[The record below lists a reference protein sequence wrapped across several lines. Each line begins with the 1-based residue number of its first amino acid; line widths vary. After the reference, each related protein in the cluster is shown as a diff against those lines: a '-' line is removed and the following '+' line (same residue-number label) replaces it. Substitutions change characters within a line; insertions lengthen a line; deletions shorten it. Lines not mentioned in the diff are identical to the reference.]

1 MEKVLK
7 LYALD
12 RGNNVVPFPS
22 VNNQVEIGDFR
33 YNSSRMGAAP
43 TISATV
49 MWSACLDDVW
59 NDETRFI
66 KESVYALFN
75 GEKYYLRQT
84 PTSSY
89 SNEDARYKHE
99 LELISER
106 RILDN
111 VYFYDVVSNVYD
123 GKPRSNST
131 KVVFSGDIQEFI
143 ARLNASLYYCGLG
156 DIDTHEGYYAI
167 VDEGITSED
176 KLMNFEDKFFSE
188 VLQEIYN
195 QYELPYYFD
204 GKVIHIGYS
213 ADVISEP
220 FAQGINN
227 ALLSISKQNANFKVV
242 NRVTGVGSTD
252 NIPFYYP
259 NKSPKGDISAESSN
273 PALSVSIVNDALYS
287 TKIGLDKAIEY
298 KLVSAVPIGKTLLSR
313 TDSIMHTSVVISN
326 DSFEYTQEE
335 SGNFKFIYKLIVT
348 GYMVE
353 HSPDWEIRNPYIE
366 FTSADGSFHETISW
380 FIPTKESLEE
390 EFDLYLEKGT
400 YTIKP
405 HWEIAGTSLL
415 GRYEE
420 SLRIDST
427 VPYIAWTYEDK
438 EVNLR
443 SIGLSVEGAPQNG
456 NTITQRLVKRIDTST
471 TLLPSIYRET
481 DGKQRFYNAVNGGYA
496 IDGYEVDFGDITFPN
511 PWAEGKPS
519 EHSVKF
525 EDIKPTI
532 KEATNKYGERIDM
545 FADIAFDLDDN
556 NETYE
561 DEGGSTNIEHTYFF
575 VKLKRLGFNLFDH
588 AIEQQP
594 MVVAMTS
601 GDCGSC
607 QFEVSVDYKDDG
619 TPVNTVQVDAN
630 GNLVRDESG
639 RVVCG
644 VEDFQDE
651 VYEVQESQQDTA
663 DNEVWIALKKEE
675 STYGILMPHAR
686 KEEDGVLIEA
696 EHRPTPNDDTFVL
709 LGINLPEEYILDAEK
724 RLENKL
730 MEYLRDNNAEK
741 FNFRIAFS
749 RIYFEEN
756 PTILQ
761 HLNENSRISLIYND
775 KTYSDLYVSSFSYSM
790 SQSEVLPQISVEL
803 KDSLSIS
810 QNALQNAISEIKGD
824 MERSINSIDVLGRV
838 APYVLRKDVDDIAR
852 GTIDFKKGIKFGEG
866 GKVEILDNNSAK
878 LTIEYLEVTKK
889 ATFTSLE
896 IQEKTHVGGQL
907 LITPAAMNC
916 GDVEEFEDY
925 YRCYFQTKGES
936 GDEIYNQFAVGDQA
950 ICQTFNAWRSKYY
963 WRLVVEV
970 GKDYI
975 DLSKSNC
982 DEGSDI
988 PEAGD
993 KIIQFGNQN
1002 DTSRQNAIVLAAH
1015 GKGSPYFVQYQG
1027 IHDFTLPNTDDDQ
1040 RLVTKLSP
1048 NGNLITGAIKMLAGS
1063 TGLEQFNEWASKQ
1076 TQIDN
1081 AQETAENAQEE
1092 IDNLQVGGNNLLR
1105 NSGFTGDYLSEQLA
1119 DEKVLDTTTEMYS
1132 PWHDHWTY
1140 SSGISPVELANISMS
1155 GKGVQFGSSEN
1166 SLSQALQ
1173 YATAPNTVFMVSFK
1187 AKSTATSS
1195 DITVV
1200 VGGQSI
1206 TLTIGNSWN
1215 RYVAQVTTSSI
1226 SNFSIRGSS
1235 FRLCEVQLEVG
1246 NKATSWKPS
1255 ILDNGSDRAYWQSM
1269 KYLQQSVQDAST
1281 TFMGGLGLTQ
1291 TIMVGNY
1298 DSSTKEMSQVTG
1310 GMSGIHNNDNDV
1322 AFWGGGTLEQ
1332 AIHTVQ
1338 DYLTH
1343 GEAWQPTQEELA
1355 QMAKYVVTHGGKAI
1369 LNDVIL
1375 RGIIYASGGKFSGE
1389 IEANRGRFGEL
1400 SIISNLGWGDSSLIG
1415 TRVYDNDEIHKL
1427 DISPEQISIIATDND
1442 ELKERIIINPYWY
1455 PDRYDLNGIVH
1466 IDARDENHNAIYIG
1480 QGNIEI
1486 VSGKI
1491 ITPKI
1496 EVEIATPNSEEY
1508 INSSFIDIDL
1518 ANTYQLTNYY
1528 LPKMPSGYVM
1538 TIEASSREDRNGEAQ
1553 CNVLIKEEDR
1563 GQVAIVEGSGRTYSL
1578 DFKSMYKI
1586 VGVGLQHGVTEWRI
1600 YKIASL

>member
-89 SNEDARYKHE
+89 SNEDTRYKHE

-156 DIDTHEGYYAI
+156 DIDAHEGYYAI

-220 FAQGINN
+220 FSQGINN

-273 PALSVSIVNDALYS
+273 EGLAVEIINPEAYS
-287 TKIGLDKAIEY
+287 KKVAIDEPIEY
-298 KLVSAVPIGKTLLSR
+298 KYST
-313 TDSIMHTSVVISN
+313 
-326 DSFEYTQEE
+326 EE
-335 SGNFKFIYKLIVT
+335 VLNQVLINR
-348 GYMVE
+348 E
-353 HSPDWEIRNPYIE
+353 EPIE
-366 FTSADGSFHETISW
+366 FSSMSYREFTYSFAYTNTSEQTSRFVFSLSVTNQIPYWDIPIAYIKFYKEGNECYSKTINGSTGINITEQFDV
-380 FIPTKESLEE
+380 FLEE
-390 EFDLYLEKGT
+390 GSYLIKT
-400 YTIKP
+400 YYYLAAP
-405 HWEIAGTSLL
+405 
-415 GRYEE
+415 
-420 SLRIDST
+420 SLRGSCREELT
-427 VPYIAWTYEDK
+427 LVGKVPTIAWTYKDRAVK
-438 EVNLR
+438 LR
-443 SIGLSVEGAPQNG
+443 EMGLAIEGTPQEG
-456 NTITQRLVKRIDTST
+456 DTITQRLVKRIDTST
-471 TLLPSIYRET
+471 TLLPSIYRGT
-481 DGKQRFYNAVNGGYA
+481 DGKQRFYNAVNGGYP
-496 IDGYEVDFGDITFPN
+496 IDGYVVDFGDITFPN
-511 PWAEGKPS
+511 PWVEGKPS

-630 GNLVRDESG
+630 GNLVRDANG

-644 VEDFQDE
+644 VEDFQNE
-651 VYEVQESQQDTA
+651 VFEVQESQQDTT

-824 MERSINSIDVLGRV
+824 MERSINSIDILGRV
-838 APYVLRKDVDDIAR
+838 APYVLRKDIDDIAR

-1015 GKGSPYFVQYQG
+1015 GEGSPYFVQYQG
-1027 IHDFTLPNTDDDQ
+1027 IHDFTLPNTDDDE

-1063 TGLEQFNEWASKQ
+1063 TGLEEFSEWAEKQ
-1076 TQIDN
+1076 QQIDN

-1140 SSGISPVELANISMS
+1140 SSGVSPVELANISMS

-1226 SNFSIRGSS
+1226 SNFSISGAS
-1235 FRLCEVQLEVG
+1235 FQLCEVQLEVG

-1298 DSSTKEMSQVTG
+1298 DSNTKEMSQVTG

-1343 GEAWQPTQEELA
+1343 GESWQPTQEELA
-1355 QMAKYVVTHGGKAI
+1355 QMAKYVVTHGGRTI

-1563 GQVAIVEGSGRTYSL
+1563 SQVAIVEGSGRTYSL

-1586 VGVGLQHGVTEWRI
+1586 VGVGLQHGLTEWRI